1 MTEEKDVK
9 MSDTAKKVSQVL
21 GDLNEK
27 ESKQSKF
34 SNFLKELDVSKKQ
47 FFTFVVVLLVFVV
60 IVVYSFF
67 AIFNLFKPE
76 SEEVDFRAE
85 KSTEKLVEDRK
96 IEPTVQKNILPKDL
110 VQVNLKFD
118 FLNLPLTLG
127 SKISDQVNL
136 DFHARIFSELKA
148 LHEVDVFAYLD
159 NFDNRHLAFDEYV
172 KKLEAGLAKVGVLLS
187 DLQRE
192 TAVLEASI
200 AELELK
206 AKDAESEFFQASDD
220 LLVGKIDKNLLLFQ
234 SLNIRIAELKPLLK
248 GRQIFVKRYGD
259 VLELVPEKLASVK
272 ANEEALVKAVKI
284 QNVNN
289 FDLNLIQP

>member
-21 GDLNEK
+21 GDLNEQ
-27 ESKQSKF
+27 EGKQSKF

-47 FFTFVVVLLVFVV
+47 FFTFVIVLLVFVV
-60 IVVYSFF
+60 VVVYSFF

-76 SEEVDFRAE
+76 SQEVDFRAD
-85 KSTEKLVEDRK
+85 KSTPKVVQEKR
-96 IEPTVQKNILPKDL
+96 INPTVQKDLLPEDS
-110 VQVNLKFD
+110 VQVSLKFD
-118 FLNLPLTLG
+118 FLNLPLSLG
-127 SKISDQVNL
+127 SQTSDQVNL
-136 DFHARIFSELKA
+136 DLHARVFSELKA

-159 NFDNRHLAFDEYV
+159 NFENRQVAFDEYI
-172 KKLEAGLAKVGVLLS
+172 KKVEAGLAKVGVLLS

-206 AKDAESEFFQASDD
+206 AKDAENEFFQASDD
-220 LLVGKIDKNLLLFQ
+220 LLVGKIDENLLLFQ
-234 SLNIRIAELKPLLK
+234 SLNIRIAELRPLLK
-248 GRQIFVKRYGD
+248 GRQIFVKRYED

-272 ANEEALVKAVKI
+272 ANEQALVKAVKI
-284 QNVNN
+284 QDVND